1 MTASLALFYFLA
13 VVLLLAAIRVVTT
26 RHPVHAALFLVLSFF
41 NAAALWFLLQ
51 AEFLAI
57 TLILVYV
64 GAVMVLFLFVVMMLD
79 NAAEKLRAG
88 FWNNLPLAALVASVM
103 AGEMLAV
110 LLSDRAIPLDNNLP
124 LDSATTVSALGLEL
138 YTNYLYPFELA
149 GVLLLLAVVA
159 ATALT
164 LRKRKE
170 SKYLDPAIQVQAK
183 KADRLRIIK
192 MQSEADSPDF
202 KADSNT

>member
-13 VVLLLAAIRVVTT
+13 VVLLFAAIRVVTT

-88 FWNNLPLAALVASVM
+88 FWSNLPLAALVASVM

-124 LDSATTVSALGLEL
+124 LDSATTVRALGLEL
-138 YTNYLYPFELA
+138 YTNYLYPLELA
-149 GVLLLLAVVA
+149 GILLLLAVVA

-192 MQSEADSPDF
+192 MQSEAESPDF

>member
-13 VVLLLAAIRVVTT
+13 VVLLFAAIRVVTT

-88 FWNNLPLAALVASVM
+88 FWSNLPLAALVASIM

-124 LDSATTVSALGLEL
+124 LDSATTVRALGLEL

-149 GVLLLLAVVA
+149 GILLLLAVVA

-192 MQSEADSPDF
+192 MQSEAESPDF

>member
-1 MTASLALFYFLA
+1 MIASLGLFYFLA
-13 VVLLLAAIRVVTT
+13 VVLLFAAIRVVTT

-88 FWNNLPLAALVASVM
+88 FWSNLPLAALVASIM

-124 LDSATTVSALGLEL
+124 LDSATTVRALGLEL

-149 GVLLLLAVVA
+149 GILLLLAVVA

-192 MQSEADSPDF
+192 MQSEAGSPDF